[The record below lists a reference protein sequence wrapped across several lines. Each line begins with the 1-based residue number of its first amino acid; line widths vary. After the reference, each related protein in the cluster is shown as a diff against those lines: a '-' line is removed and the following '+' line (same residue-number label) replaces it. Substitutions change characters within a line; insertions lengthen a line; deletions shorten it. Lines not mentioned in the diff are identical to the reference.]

1 MLEGGTVLAHLMSCC
16 SSSVVQSQCGVSLWA
31 WEQTGNP
38 SSATGKEKCKSRK
51 EQMQNAW
58 K

>member
-1 MLEGGTVLAHLMSCC
+1 MLEGGTVLAHVTLCC

-31 WEQTGNP
+31 RGQTGNP
-38 SSATGKEKCKSRK
+38 SSATGKKCKSRK
-51 EQMQNAW
+51 EQIQDVW